1 MKPTRRT
8 TRWQQAAGHDIRA
21 RIQQLAKAQDRSAH
35 YLMRETI
42 TQYVEREEQREAL
55 RQDALKAWAAHQKTG
70 LHLPH
75 GEADAWQAQLEA
87 GQDVEP
93 PACRS

>member
-1 MKPTRRT
+1 M
-8 TRWQQAAGHDIRA
+8 AATQPVAVKLEPDMRS
-21 RIQQLAKAQDRSAH
+21 RIQQLARAQDRSAH
-35 YLMRETI
+35 YLMREAI
-42 TQYVEREEQREAL
+42 AQYVEREEKREAL
-55 RQDALKAWAAHQKTG
+55 RQDALTAWTAYQETG

-75 GEADAWQAQLEA
+75 AEADGWMAQLEA